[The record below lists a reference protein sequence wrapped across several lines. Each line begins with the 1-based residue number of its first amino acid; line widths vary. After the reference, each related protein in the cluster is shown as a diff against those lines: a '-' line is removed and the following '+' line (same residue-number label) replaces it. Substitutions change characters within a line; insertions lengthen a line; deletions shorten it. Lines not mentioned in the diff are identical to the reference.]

1 MTAKFKKVLSII
13 ALLVMGVVFIFVGS
27 KDLVHSRQLAALGK
41 TTTGQVV
48 DGEDDVSGRL
58 HTHTYYLQV
67 RFRPEKASTISPRI
81 EVSKSVYQ
89 SAQIGGTI
97 KVHYLPEDPTIC
109 QAGETVQTRFGNLL
123 WGIGFLL
130 GAGYLMLFFQQPIDQ
145 KEAVERIGES
155 VKTLALEQ
163 FEYISVDAARFK
175 LLDLAFYDN
184 GRRHLETLGY
194 RFLDDQENITLRRRS
209 GISTFIRI
217 LVSGD
222 QTTMADFYHFVPQ
235 FTSRLLGAKS
245 AKVLDLET
253 WLSDGCFVCT
263 SNAEMAGKLESPPAI
278 DALRMPAGTTWDTLI
293 QAHQNRVA
301 KYLAAHPGVE
311 AIKLKSMADVRRA
324 QDEQQRIKA
333 EFRQRIGLSKAE
345 LERFA
350 GTRNREVD
358 QLHDA
363 LTEHRERGNMKNLT

>member
-1 MTAKFKKVLSII
+1 MSAKSKKILSII
-13 ALLVMGVVFIFVGS
+13 GLLVMGVVFIFVGS

-41 TTTGQVV
+41 ATTGQVV

-67 RFRPEKASTISPRI
+67 RFRPETGGAISPRI
-81 EVSKSVYQ
+81 EVSESVYQ
-89 SAQIGGTI
+89 SAPLGSAV
-97 KVHYLPEDPTIC
+97 KVQYLPEDPTIC
-109 QAGETVQTRFGNLL
+109 QAGETVQTRFGHLL
-123 WGIGFLL
+123 WGLGFLL
-130 GAGYLMLFFQQPIDQ
+130 GAGYLMLFFQQPVDQ
-145 KEAVERIGES
+145 KEAVERLGES
-155 VKTLALEQ
+155 VKTLSIAQ
-163 FEYISVDAARFK
+163 FEYISVEAAKFK
-175 LLDLAFYDN
+175 HLDLAFYDH
-184 GRRHLETLGY
+184 GRRHLEALGY
-194 RFLDDQENITLRRRS
+194 RLLDDQENVTLRRRS

-222 QTTMADFYHFVPQ
+222 QTTMADFYHFVPK
-235 FTSRLLGAKS
+235 FKSRLLGAKS

-253 WLSDGCFVCT
+253 WFSDGCFVCT

-278 DALRMPAGTTWDTLI
+278 DALRMPAGTPWDTLL
-293 QAHQNRVA
+293 QAHQNRIA
-301 KYLAAHPGVE
+301 QYLAAHPGVE
-311 AIKLKSMADVRRA
+311 AVKLAGLADVRRA

-333 EFRQRIGLSKAE
+333 EFRKRIGLSKTE

-350 GTRNREVD
+350 GTQSREVD